1 MKNRHMYKEIENARL
16 AMIRRERDDI
26 FKYLIKKLKKKKG
39 YTPKK
44 VLDIGAWNGHWTRN
58 CKLFWKDAHYTCV
71 EAGEK
76 HRKHL
81 IHCADEVHIA
91 VLGNKSKKVN
101 MYISENTQRIEGKLR
116 TKITYTK
123 GSNIFG
129 GTDHT
134 EERDMVTLT
143 SLVGDNAS
151 YDLIKQD
158 VQGAEILIME
168 GAPQIFQRAEY
179 VIQEVNR
186 YKDDKYASVPDEKE
200 MDAYM
205 KSLGFFYNEVMVDH
219 NEHTQIDKIYW
230 KNNSSSL

>member
-1 MKNRHMYKEIENARL
+1 MNLRVTKEIESAKL
-16 AMIRRERDDI
+16 ALIRRERDDI
-26 FKYLIKKLKKKKG
+26 FKYLIKKLKKQKG

-58 CKLFWKDAHYTCV
+58 CKLFWKDTHYTCI

-76 HRKHL
+76 HKKHL
-81 IHCADEVHIA
+81 IRCADETHIA
-91 VLGNKSKKVN
+91 VLGNKSRKVN
-101 MYISENTQRIEGKLR
+101 MYISKNTQRLEGRWR
-116 TKITYTK
+116 TKIIYTK

-129 GTDHT
+129 GTDYT

-186 YKDDKYASVPDEKE
+186 HKNDKYPDIPDEKE
-200 MDAYM
+200 MDTHM
-205 KSLGFFYNEVMVDH
+205 QSLGFVYNDVMVDH
-219 NEHTQIDKIYW
+219 KDYNQIDKIYW
-230 KNNSSSL
+230 KSNSSSL